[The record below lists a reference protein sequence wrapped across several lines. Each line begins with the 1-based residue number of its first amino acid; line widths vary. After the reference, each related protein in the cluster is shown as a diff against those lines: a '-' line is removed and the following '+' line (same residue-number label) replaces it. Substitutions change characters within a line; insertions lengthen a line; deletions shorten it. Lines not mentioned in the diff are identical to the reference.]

1 MPVILRFHLSEKF
14 HLGFGLQIGLK
25 VHKYE
30 DGIENT
36 AYSLVAGLE
45 YKTNHAIFT
54 DLRYAYGIRNI
65 FDDKLG
71 VEATNTNIQ
80 LGVGYKF

>member
-1 MPVILRFHLSEKF
+1 LSRVK
-14 HLGFGLQIGLK
+14 I
-25 VHKYE
+25 
-30 DGIENT
+30 
-36 AYSLVAGLE
+36 
-45 YKTNHAIFT
+45 NHAIFA
-54 DLRYAYGIRNI
+54 DLRYTYGIRYI